1 MVKKKKIKKKP
12 TVKVNIP
19 LEELLGA
26 GCHFGHSVS
35 KVNPRM
41 QDYIFT
47 SRKGI
52 HIFDL
57 VKTKEHLM
65 EAGKFLAE
73 LVSKGGK
80 IIFVGSKRQASE
92 AIKKTAQEINMFY
105 VSNRWVGG
113 LLTNWSQIEKNL
125 KKMVDLREELDKNEK
140 EKSKFELNIL
150 KRELRHLEDLYGGI
164 VGLKDLPQA
173 LFAVDVK
180 RERTAIA
187 EAKQLGIPVVAIV
200 DTNGDPR
207 DIDYVIPANDDA
219 QGSVEYLLN
228 KIGVMISKKQNGKEK

>member
-1 MVKKKKIKKKP
+1 MVKKKKINKKLTAK
-12 TVKVNIP
+12 TNIS
-19 LEELLGA
+19 LEELLEA
-26 GCHFGHSVS
+26 GCHFGHAVS

-41 QDYIFT
+41 QDYIFIA
-47 SRKGI
+47 RKGI

-57 VKTKEHLM
+57 VKTKKCLE
-65 EAGKFLAE
+65 EAGNFLAE

-92 AIKKTAQEINMFY
+92 AIKKTAQGINVFY
-105 VSNRWVGG
+105 VANRWVGG

-125 KKMVDLREELDKNEK
+125 EKMSDLKEELDKNKK

-150 KRELRHLEDLYGGI
+150 NRELQRLEDLYGGI

-173 LFAVDVK
+173 LLVVDVK
-180 RERTAIA
+180 RERTAVA
-187 EAKQLGIPVVAIV
+187 EAKQLGIPIVAIV

-207 DIDYVIPANDDA
+207 DVDYVIPANDDA
-219 QGSVEYLLN
+219 QGSIEYLLD
-228 KIGVMISKKQNGKEK
+228 KIGTMISKKQNDKK